1 MTSSKDCV
9 LDHLTQQDHI
19 HHEVRIG
26 HAEFLDY
33 DHLFISTLSRS
44 SISIDY
50 PNSVHYPGWF
60 IPLKL
65 KLILSSASPLGS
77 SLVVRCQ
84 FPSILSVYSVQTNV
98 LQLLNHYIQIDHRQS
113 ASTIDFHLT
122 INQANANNA
131 FEVDLATLMFTINGT
146 SLPNSDP
153 IQSNSIFSVDWFL
166 LSSSASNESEP
177 QIRVPI
183 QIQLDDIQ
191 TIVALTD
198 YSRLI
203 NTAMLSMRIEQYPLK
218 ILAVNHSG

>member
-1 MTSSKDCV
+1 MASSNDCL
-9 LDHLTQQDHI
+9 LDHLPQQDHI

-50 PNSVHYPGWF
+50 PNGLHYPGWF

-65 KLILSSASPLGS
+65 KLTLTSTSSLGS
-77 SLVVRCQ
+77 SLLIRCH
-84 FPSILSVYSVQTNV
+84 FASILSVYSIQTNV

-113 ASTIDFHLT
+113 TSTIDFQLT
-122 INQANANNA
+122 MNEINTNNA
-131 FEVDLATLMFTINGT
+131 FEVDLATVIFTINGT
-146 SLPNSDP
+146 SLPKPDLM
-153 IQSNSIFSVDWFL
+153 QSNSIFHIDWFL
-166 LSSSASNESEP
+166 QASNQSEP
-177 QIRVPI
+177 LIRVPI

-198 YSRLI
+198 YTRLI
-203 NTAMLSMRIEQYPLK
+203 NTAMLSMQIEQYPLK